1 LTLESGR
8 PYAPVVALPLDDE
21 SFAAGRQALLDALQG
36 LEQRAHDR
44 AERTLR
50 EAEQHAR
57 QVILDSETHAQ
68 KVTAEAE
75 ARAERLVSEAEQR
88 ARQITLEAAQRVAE
102 LEQQLAEV
110 RDNLESARS
119 QLEEQ
124 FVAIHGMVEV
134 ARANLNTARER
145 ASSGTRISEPRG
157 PARLSIPPLSSQVR
171 PATPG
176 PGPGP
181 VAVPAEESALGATLN
196 ELRATVEGLK
206 RPRRGE
212 RVGEPA
218 PEPEGEPASQA
229 EQEQPANR

>member
-1 LTLESGR
+1 M
-8 PYAPVVALPLDDE
+8 VALPLDDE

-88 ARQITLEAAQRVAE
+88 ARQITLEAGQRVAE

-145 ASSGTRISEPRG
+145 ASSGTRIAEPRG

-171 PATPG
+171 PATPA
-176 PGPGP
+176 PGP
-181 VAVPAEESALGATLN
+181 VAAPAEESALGATLN